1 MKFESPA
8 TVQHQ
13 QQQQQ
18 QQQPHRNCH
27 NIEEIA
33 DETILSAIKEK
44 SFFYVAD
51 LFDIYKKHLKWIQMM
66 PRVKP
71 YYMMKCNQLPE
82 IVSLFASLG
91 TGFCCTNKQEIDNVL
106 AAGVDASSIVYSNPC
121 KTRMAIKQA
130 KNLQVELMSF
140 DNESELRKIAQLNP
154 SAKLILRIECN
165 QRADDASRRNQQQF
179 LQFGTNLDHCYDLFK
194 LAKQLEVDVV
204 GVSFHN
210 GSKCQDADI
219 YYQSIATCKSVFEL
233 GQELGH
239 DNMNLLDI
247 GGGFPGDK
255 QAKLSFEKIS
265 SVINEALD
273 VFFPVGCGV
282 DIIAEPGRFYVS
294 SAMTFLAKVIN
305 KQVVAN
311 PGDEQPEQ
319 DSSYQYSLGDGV
331 YGAFNDVLLNANSLA
346 QPRLLNESLYM
357 ERKMRSSTLWGPTSD
372 PSDCIRR
379 DFMFPEL
386 EIGEWVVFKNK
397 GAYSC
402 CLSSSINN
410 MDQATVIIANKQQ
423 FK

>member
-13 QQQQQ
+13 QHQQQQ
-18 QQQPHRNCH
+18 RRNCLS
-27 NIEEIA
+27 IDEIA
-33 DETILSAIKEK
+33 DEKILSAIKEK
-44 SFFYVAD
+44 SFFYIAD
-51 LFDIYKKHLKWIQMM
+51 LFDIYKKHLKWIQFMH
-66 PRVKP
+66 RVKP
-71 YYMMKCNQLPE
+71 YFMMKCNQLPE
-82 IVSLFASLG
+82 IVSLLASLG

-106 AAGVDASSIVYSNPC
+106 ASGVDPSNIIYSNPC
-121 KTRMAIKQA
+121 KTRIAIKQA
-130 KNLQVELMSF
+130 KSLQVDLMSF
-140 DNESELRKIAQLNP
+140 DTEAELRKIAQLNP
-154 SAKLILRIECN
+154 SAKLVLRIECN
-165 QRADDASRRNQQQF
+165 QRAGSQQQF
-179 LQFGTNLDHCYDLFK
+179 LQFGTDLDHCYDLFK

-210 GSKCQDADI
+210 GSNCQDADI

-239 DNMNLLDI
+239 DNMKLLDI
-247 GGGFPGDK
+247 GGGFPSDK
-255 QAKLSFEKIS
+255 HAKVPFEKMA

-305 KQVVAN
+305 KQVVA
-311 PGDEQPEQ
+311 GTADDQLEQ

-331 YGAFNDVLLNANSLA
+331 YGAFNDLLLNANSLA
-346 QPRLLNESLYM
+346 QPRLMDESLYLD
-357 ERKMRSSTLWGPTSD
+357 RKMRSSTLWGPTSD

-386 EIGEWVVFKNK
+386 EVGEWVVFKNK
-397 GAYSC
+397 GAYSH
-402 CLSSSINN
+402 CLSSSVNN
-410 MDQATVIIANKQQ
+410 MEQATVIIANKPQ